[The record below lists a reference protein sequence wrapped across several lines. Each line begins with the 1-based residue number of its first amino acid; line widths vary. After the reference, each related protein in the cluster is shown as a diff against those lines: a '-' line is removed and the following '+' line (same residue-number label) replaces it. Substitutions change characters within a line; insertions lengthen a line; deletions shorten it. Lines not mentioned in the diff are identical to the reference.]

1 MKTKLYLCGPITG
14 MPNHNRDIMNKAI
27 DRVRE
32 AVYRPEIIHNV
43 STTQLS
49 IARHYG
55 GIKVNG
61 VYYCYDPKSDTLIRD
76 DVLKAKLAEAK
87 KTAAA
92 EKKKQQDAQQVF
104 TELGE
109 SE

>member
-1 MKTKLYLCGPITG
+1 
-14 MPNHNRDIMNKAI
+14 MNKAI

-55 GIKVNG
+55 GCKVNG
-61 VYYCYDPKSDTLIRD
+61 VCYHYDPGSDTLIRE
-76 DVLKAKLAEAK
+76 DVLKVELAEK
-87 KTAAA
+87 KKSTSA
-92 EKKKQQDAQQVF
+92 EKKKQQAAQQAF
-104 TELGE
+104 TEF
-109 SE
+109 